1 VNKVQ
6 TYLELVDNLQQG
18 KSTKVD
24 AETFSQP
31 KPRISPVTIVDGKI
45 TDIVLSQSFIKSI
58 FWTGDDTEYISSWD
72 YLPHAC
78 AYQTYMVQILR
89 KYKYPRSLA
98 MVMGE
103 YFESLAIGGGAYGKT
118 TSLPRNTRT
127 GKPLANEDR
136 IKEAVIR
143 FKKLAADAGIIVD
156 TGTTQI
162 EKTIPILD
170 HGYDDI
176 RVYVKVVA
184 DIISPFHFENLDYDL
199 AVVDLK
205 LTADRLSDFAN
216 PKQPWKNF
224 CWGSPSLMTQLQG
237 LLYSSVFCL
246 PFLNNL
252 IYYKAKH
259 PGYTVVPIK
268 TLESH
273 PDDNEAKLRQREM
286 LQGIKK
292 TVATLHEWNEY
303 EWPKNPGSHC
313 QRCVVESCSAKKII
327 NHV

>member
-1 VNKVQ
+1 MSKVES
-6 TYLELVDNLQQG
+6 YLELVDHVQNG
-18 KSTKVD
+18 TKVKVEPQ
-24 AETFSQP
+24 AYSVP
-31 KPRISPVTIVDGKI
+31 SPRTRLCTLEDGKI
-45 TDIVLSQSFIKSI
+45 TSIVLSQSFLKSI
-58 FWTGDDTEYISSWD
+58 WWTGPPTEWIGSWD
-72 YLPHAC
+72 FLPHAC
-78 AYQTYMVQILR
+78 AYQTFMIHIAM
-89 KYKYPRSLA
+89 KYKFPRSLS

-127 GKPLANEDR
+127 GEPLAHESR
-136 IKEAVIR
+136 ILDAVQR
-143 FKKLAADAGIIVD
+143 FKKLADVSGIIVD

-162 EKTIPILD
+162 EKSIPILD
-170 HGYDDI
+170 HGFDDV

-237 LLYSSVFCL
+237 LLYSSVFGL
-246 PFLNNL
+246 PFLN
-252 IYYKAKH
+252 IVFDYKAKN
-259 PGYTVVPIK
+259 PGYTIVPIK
-268 TLESH
+268 TVISH
-273 PDDNEAKLRQREM
+273 PDDNEAKLRDREM

-292 TVATLHEWNEY
+292 TVATLYDWNDN
-303 EWPKNPGSHC
+303 EWPRNPGSHC
-313 QRCVVESCSAKKII
+313 AKCIVESCEAKKII